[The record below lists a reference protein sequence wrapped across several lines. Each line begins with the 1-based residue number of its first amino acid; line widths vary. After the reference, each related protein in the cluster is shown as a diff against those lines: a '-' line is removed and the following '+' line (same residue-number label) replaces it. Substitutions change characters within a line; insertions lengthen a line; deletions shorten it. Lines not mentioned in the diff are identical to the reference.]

1 MSPVR
6 SAALKNA
13 ISEAVW
19 GMVIADAVAMPVHW
33 FYQIEEIKKRYN
45 GWIQGYRA
53 PCERHPTSILAISNA
68 EGSGR
73 AAGTGAKPIKPVIGS
88 VILHDKLKFW
98 TSGSRSTHYHQGM
111 APGDS
116 TLTTLCCLEIL
127 QALKE
132 VDPEGSMEDQRHL
145 RAEAFARFVSFL
157 TTPGSHNDTYAES
170 FIRGFFQDWAQL
182 DTPPTSADDLIL
194 FAEQRSQKKL
204 SGPEDHQLT
213 GISCLMMAV
222 PWVLHNAHKDEETC
236 IKSVLE
242 WCRLTHP
249 LAANDLS
256 VVTFSR
262 VLYKTLNGS
271 PLRKESLDALALLGR
286 NRARV
291 GEETLAEMKA
301 YEADSDEMLM
311 LFQEG
316 VSLGLACYMPGSLA
330 SMLLIAAG
338 FSDDF
343 SHGVLMNA
351 NCGGENCHRGGSLG
365 ACLGA
370 SAAQTQAN
378 AIDPKWK
385 TGVNSA
391 QARLKALGI
400 SA

>member
-13 ISEAVW
+13 ISEAIW

-33 FYQIEEIKKRYN
+33 FYQIDEIKRRYN

-53 PCERHPTSILAISNA
+53 PCEKHPTSILAISNA

-116 TLTTLCCLEIL
+116 TLTTLCILEIF

-132 VDPEGSMEDQRHL
+132 ADPEGSVEDQRHL
-145 RAEAFARFVSFL
+145 RAQAFVRFVSFL

-170 FIRGFFQDWAQL
+170 FIRAFFQDWVQL
-182 DTPPTSADDLIL
+182 ETPPSSADDLIR

-204 SGPEDHQLT
+204 SGPGDHQLT

-236 IKSVLE
+236 IKSALE

-249 LAANDLS
+249 LAANDVS

-271 PLRKESLDALALLGR
+271 SLQKEALDALAVLGR
-286 NRARV
+286 GRA
-291 GEETLAEMKA
+291 GAETIAEMKA
-301 YEADSDEMLM
+301 YDADSEEMLM

-316 VSLGLACYMPGSLA
+316 VSSLGLACYVPGSLT
-330 SMLLIAAG
+330 SLLLIAAG
-338 FSDDF
+338 FADDF
-343 SHGVLMNA
+343 SRGVLMNA

-370 SAAQTQAN
+370 AAANSQSN
-378 AIDPKWK
+378 AIDQKWK

-391 QARLKALGI
+391 QARLQALGLK
-400 SA
+400 A

>member
-13 ISEAVW
+13 ISEAIW

-33 FYQIEEIKKRYN
+33 FYQIDEIKKRYN
-45 GWIQGYRA
+45 GWITGYTA

-73 AAGTGAKPIKPVIGS
+73 AGGTGAKPIKPVIGS

-127 QALKE
+127 QTLKE
-132 VDPEGSMEDQRHL
+132 VDPDGSVEDQRHL
-145 RAEAFARFVSFL
+145 RAEAFARMVSFL

-170 FIRGFFQDWAQL
+170 FIRAFFQDWAQL
-182 DTPPTSADDLIL
+182 NSPPTSADDLIR

-204 SGPEDHQLT
+204 SGPGDHQLT

-222 PWVLHNAHKDEETC
+222 PWVLHNAHRDKESC
-236 IKSVLE
+236 VKSALD

-256 VVTFSR
+256 VVTFCG
-262 VLYKTLNGS
+262 VLYETLNGS
-271 PLRKESLDALALLGR
+271 PLRKQALDALAVLGR
-286 NRARV
+286 
-291 GEETLAEMKA
+291 GPEGQETIAEMRALKV
-301 YEADSDEMLM
+301 DSDQMLM
-311 LFQEG
+311 LFQDG
-316 VSLGLACYMPGSLA
+316 VSNLGLACYVPGSLT
-330 SMLLIAAG
+330 SLLLIAAG
-338 FSDDF
+338 FADDF
-343 SHGVLMNA
+343 SRGVLMNA

-370 SAAQTQAN
+370 AAAQAQSN
-378 AIDPKWK
+378 AIDQKWK
-385 TGVNSA
+385 LGVNSA
-391 QARLKALGI
+391 KARLQSLGL

>member
-1 MSPVR
+1 MSPAR
-6 SAALKNA
+6 SAALENA
-13 ISEAVW
+13 ISESIW

-33 FYQIEEIKKRYN
+33 FYQIDEIKKRYG
-45 GWIQGYRA
+45 GWLQGYRA
-53 PCERHPTSILAISNA
+53 PCERHPTSILNISNA

-73 AAGTGAKPIKPVIGS
+73 ASGKGAKPIKPVIGS

-132 VDPEGSMEDQRHL
+132 VDPDGSVEDQRHL
-145 RAEAFARFVSFL
+145 RAQAFTRFVSFL

-170 FIRGFFQDWAQL
+170 FIRAFFQDWAQL
-182 DTPPTSADDLIL
+182 DSPPTAADALIR
-194 FAEQRSQKKL
+194 FAEQRSQEKL
-204 SGPEDHQLT
+204 SGPGDHQLT

-222 PWVLHNAHKDEETC
+222 PWVLHNAHRDEETC
-236 IKSVLE
+236 VKSALD

-256 VVTFSR
+256 VTTFSR

-271 PLRKESLDALALLGR
+271 PLRKEATEALTLLGR
-286 NRARV
+286 GRV
-291 GEETLAEMKA
+291 GQETLAEMKA
-301 YEADSDEMLM
+301 YEADSEEMLM

-316 VSLGLACYMPGSLA
+316 VSTLGLACYVPGSLT
-330 SMLLIAAG
+330 SLLLIAAG
-338 FSDDF
+338 FADDF
-343 SHGVLMNA
+343 SRGVLMNA

-370 SAAQTQAN
+370 AAAQSASN
-378 AIDPKWK
+378 DIDQKWK
-385 TGVNSA
+385 TGINSA
-391 QARLKALGI
+391 RARLDALGA
-400 SA
+400 S